1 MEIFMELTDKAI
13 LAEGRRI
20 FEFERAAVGAIE
32 KSLGQPFVDAVQL
45 ILKTKGNVIFSGVGK
60 SGHVARKLAATF
72 ASTGTTAYF
81 VHADEAAHGDM
92 GMIRPGDVFIGLSFS
107 GESSELQTCIPAL
120 KAMDIPIIAMT
131 GRANSSLA
139 RAANVALITPI
150 EREAC
155 PLNLAPTSSTTVTM
169 VLGDAIAGALI
180 VAKNF
185 NAEDF
190 ARSHPA
196 GALGRRLLLKVSDV
210 MRKSDALP
218 IVPADAD
225 SLEAVSV
232 MAKKHLGCFIV
243 TENDKPIG
251 IFTEGDLSRAMRNRI
266 DFAAMKAIQ
275 LMTANPKIIQ
285 EDASA
290 FTAMNT
296 IREHQINQLIVV
308 DTEDRI
314 TGIVHVHDLIAAK
327 VS

>member
-1 MEIFMELTDKAI
+1 MELTDRAI
-13 LAEGRRI
+13 LTEGRRI
-20 FEFERAAVGAIE
+20 FELERLAVLATE
-32 KSLGQPFVDAVQL
+32 NSLDQSFVDAVRL

-92 GMIRPGDVFIGLSFS
+92 GMIRPGDVFIGISFS
-107 GESSELQTCIPAL
+107 GESSELQTCTPAL
-120 KAMDIPIIAMT
+120 KSMGIPIIAMT
-131 GRANSSLA
+131 GSANSSLA
-139 RAANVALITPI
+139 RSADVALITPI

-169 VLGDAIAGALI
+169 VLGDALAGALI
-180 VAKNF
+180 VAKSF

-196 GALGRRLLLKVSDV
+196 GALGRRLLLKVKDI
-210 MRKSDALP
+210 MRKVDALP
-218 IVPADAD
+218 IVTAETSGLDAI
-225 SLEAVSV
+225 SI

-243 TENDKPIG
+243 VYKDRPVG
-251 IFTEGDLSRAMRNRI
+251 IFTEGDLSRAIKEKI
-266 DFAAMKAIQ
+266 DFAEITAGQ
-275 LMTANPKIIQ
+275 LMTSAPKIIC
-285 EDASA
+285 ESESA
-290 FTAMNT
+290 FTAMRA

-308 DTEDRI
+308 DSKGRI
-314 TGIVHVHDLIAAK
+314 IGIAHIHDLIAAK